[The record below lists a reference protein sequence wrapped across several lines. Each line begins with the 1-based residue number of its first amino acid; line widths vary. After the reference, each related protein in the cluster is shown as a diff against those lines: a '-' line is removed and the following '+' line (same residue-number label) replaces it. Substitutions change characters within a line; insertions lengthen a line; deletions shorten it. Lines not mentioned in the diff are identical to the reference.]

1 MHKRNTP
8 KPILLIFIGLGIL
21 AIIGVTVLV
30 LDGRFNHVNVT
41 APPIEDNTIDHPTV
55 SPAPTSTPTDTKESA
70 SVQDTTSKD
79 EYVVFEYDAS
89 ESSADYL
96 KDTNKVLIEGSG
108 TVANNVTIESGSGE
122 GTTVGS
128 ESTQEIYYEMAK
140 DEDSIWKS
148 ETDFSK
154 GFSAIPSYK
163 YDIKVQMTGSNI
175 IIMNAPNS
183 TEVYIRQCD
192 TSDGDA
198 TYWRNIYLREKS
210 FGTFAATM
218 PAGIIDYDTPYTQ
231 GSGLKDWEPYTDYSF
246 EDLTINSS
254 GNQILCDAAITTQ
267 FGDGYYTEIFN
278 SDVGKYIGAMFIQ
291 HGTTVFR
298 IEGKSE
304 YRDSLKDICT
314 AVADRCIN
322 VY

>member
-8 KPILLIFIGLGIL
+8 KPVLVIFIIL
-21 AIIGVTVLV
+21 CLLAVAGVIVLV
-30 LDGRFNHVNVT
+30 RDGRFNHINVT
-41 APPIEDNTIDHPTV
+41 VPVEEDDAIDLPE
-55 SPAPTSTPTDTKESA
+55 ATPTATPGTTES
-70 SVQDTTSKD
+70 TSDETPKSSPKD
-79 EYVVFEYDAS
+79 GYVAFEYDAN
-89 ESSADYL
+89 ESSTDYL

-108 TVANNVTIESGSGE
+108 TVTNNVTIESESGE

-148 ETDFSK
+148 KTNFSK

-175 IIMNAPNS
+175 IIMNAPNN

-192 TSDGDA
+192 AADGDA

-218 PAGIIDYDTPYTQ
+218 PAGAIDYDTPYIQ

-254 GNQILCDAAITTQ
+254 GNQILCDASITTQ